1 MGAALWVLL
10 QFGRAAHLTTY
21 LQCLLSWQQQR
32 AGRPEAL
39 RGVERGEVGQ
49 SWHWPG
55 CRVSGPVLPQAF
67 IFSSLG
73 ILFSRPSVFAVA
85 NSGGQA
91 TSLPTLGASDFNY
104 LKIKTSRPSLEERVC
119 ERGISGA
126 ARSHGSDILP
136 GEAGPCP
143 SWFLTAAYLCR
154 ARGSFHSPGHCVEQ
168 GWARNGLFLL
178 DSLSPHPPSQP
189 WPY

>member
-55 CRVSGPVLPQAF
+55 CWD
-67 IFSSLG
+67 
-73 ILFSRPSVFAVA
+73 
-85 NSGGQA
+85 SGGQA

-104 LKIKTSRPSLEERVC
+104 LRIKTSRPSLEERVC

-126 ARSHGSDILP
+126 VRSHGSDILP
-136 GEAGPCP
+136 GEAWPCP

-189 WPY
+189 RPY